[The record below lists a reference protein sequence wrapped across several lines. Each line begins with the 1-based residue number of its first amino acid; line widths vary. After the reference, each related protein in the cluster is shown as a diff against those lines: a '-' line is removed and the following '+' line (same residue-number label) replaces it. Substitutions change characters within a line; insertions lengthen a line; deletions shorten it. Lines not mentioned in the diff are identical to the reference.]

1 MLMPLQLSKQ
11 IRAGRR
17 YNLMIDY
24 MKERE
29 VGFPLY
35 IFQTLTLSISHRFLP
50 TNPEEL

>member
-29 VGFPLY
+29 VGFPLF
-35 IFQTLTLSISHRFLP
+35 IFQTLTLLNSRRFLP
-50 TNPEEL
+50 TKQEEL